1 PSKLAF
7 SILEILKYLA
17 ESPSGAAPP
26 VRRSPL
32 IDWSEGGVAEV
43 ASSSCTQMRDSP
55 EEADEREPRSAD
67 NQEHETEP
75 LRPRPVQRHAR
86 HKRAAD
92 LQALVAALIVFG
104 ACTPTKLG
112 KGETVRPRK
121 CGFRGFGP
129 LSAAC
134 CHSRT
139 SER

>member
-1 PSKLAF
+1 
-7 SILEILKYLA
+7 
-17 ESPSGAAPP
+17 
-26 VRRSPL
+26 
-32 IDWSEGGVAEV
+32 
-43 ASSSCTQMRDSP
+43 MRESP
-55 EEADEREPRSAD
+55 EEADEQEPRSAD
-67 NQEHETEP
+67 NQEHVTGP
-75 LRPRPVQRHAR
+75 LRPRPVHWHSK
-86 HKRAAD
+86 HKRDAD
-92 LQALVAALIVFG
+92 PQALVAALTVFG